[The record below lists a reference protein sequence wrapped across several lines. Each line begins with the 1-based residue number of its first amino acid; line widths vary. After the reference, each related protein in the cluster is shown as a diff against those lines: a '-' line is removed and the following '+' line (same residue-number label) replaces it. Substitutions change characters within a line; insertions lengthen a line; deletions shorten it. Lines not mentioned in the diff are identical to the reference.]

1 MKYKKNI
8 LVVTSRY
15 PLPVRGGDKL
25 RIVEIMKYLSKEN
38 CVDLISIG
46 NYQKKVNFINKQ
58 FIFKNGLFNQSLQM
72 INSFF
77 NNEPL
82 QIGLFKNSN
91 MKNKIDIISKNYDVI
106 IFHLIRTTYYIPT
119 GYNGKKILEMTD
131 LISKNYGTIEK
142 NMNNLNPL
150 KFLYKFEKKRL
161 EKFEKINIKKF
172 DWNIFVN
179 KKDLKKSYINNNK
192 KKGLIKFIG
201 NGTELKEKIYS
212 KKITKNNLIFFGNI
226 NSLANRSA
234 CIDFIKNFLPT
245 LKLKYP
251 QLKFIILGNCSV
263 LLKIFFKF
271 LGVTVYSN
279 IKNLSDHSQHSLAGI
294 CNVKIQSGLQNK
306 ILDYTSLG
314 IPVLANKISN
324 NFEFLTKQ
332 DLLIYNDDQDFFIKL
347 DKLKNNKKFRT
358 KISSNCYLKT
368 RKHYKWN
375 DVLKEY
381 SSII

>member
-1 MKYKKNI
+1 M
-8 LVVTSRY
+8 
-15 PLPVRGGDKL
+15 
-25 RIVEIMKYLSKEN
+25 
-38 CVDLISIG
+38 
-46 NYQKKVNFINKQ
+46 
-58 FIFKNGLFNQSLQM
+58 
-72 INSFF
+72 
-77 NNEPL
+77 
-82 QIGLFKNSN
+82 
-91 MKNKIDIISKNYDVI
+91 
-106 IFHLIRTTYYIPT
+106 
-119 GYNGKKILEMTD
+119 
-131 LISKNYGTIEK
+131 
-142 NMNNLNPL
+142 
-150 KFLYKFEKKRL
+150 
-161 EKFEKINIKKF
+161 
-172 DWNIFVN
+172 
-179 KKDLKKSYINNNK
+179 
-192 KKGLIKFIG
+192 
-201 NGTELKEKIYS
+201 
-212 KKITKNNLIFFGNI
+212 
-226 NSLANRSA
+226 
-234 CIDFIKNFLPT
+234 
-245 LKLKYP
+245 
-251 QLKFIILGNCSV
+251 GNCSV